1 MYIIIFINKI
11 WIVSIINIQQIDKCF
26 IVIVSLGQIVTFEIT
41 FIMDDKFPGFG
52 EIYKLK

>member
-1 MYIIIFINKI
+1 MYIIIFIDKI